1 MAWLRSLGNA
11 GAVTNAA
18 SLAARH
24 QQDDYLVRSL
34 TRRLH
39 QTDRRTPTTRTA

>member
-11 GAVTNAA
+11 GAITNAA

-24 QQDDYLVRSL
+24 QQDDFVVRSL
-34 TRRLH
+34 TRRLQLAH
-39 QTDRRTPTTRTA
+39 GRTAATGAA